1 MQPRTARI
9 ARPEGVRNTSAVVI
23 DPAPWTFFGAPSA
36 ALEDLD
42 VQVAF
47 LGVPYDGG
55 TPRSRS
61 QRAAR

>member
-1 MQPRTARI
+1 
-9 ARPEGVRNTSAVVI
+9 VVI